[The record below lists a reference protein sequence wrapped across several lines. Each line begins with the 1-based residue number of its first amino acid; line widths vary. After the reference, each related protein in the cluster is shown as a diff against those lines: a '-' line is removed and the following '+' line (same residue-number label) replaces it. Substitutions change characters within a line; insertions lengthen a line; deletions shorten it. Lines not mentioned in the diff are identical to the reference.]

1 MQALDLAKLFLRNVW
16 KLHGLRDSIVSD
28 RGSLFVATLWN
39 AICHRLR
46 IKANL
51 STAFHPESDGQTEI
65 SNAFM
70 EQFLRKYIDFSQ
82 EDWED
87 WLPMAEFSANNV
99 ASASTGM
106 SPFFANKGFHPGM
119 SFGPPRPVARNS
131 PRDFKNKKSRATPL
145 PRRWGR

>member
-1 MQALDLAKLFLRNVW
+1 VRE
-16 KLHGLRDSIVSD
+16 
-28 RGSLFVATLWN
+28 VAVL
-39 AICHRLR
+39 
-46 IKANL
+46 
-51 STAFHPESDGQTEI
+51 
-65 SNAFM
+65 

-106 SPFFANKGFHPGM
+106 SPFFANKGFHPRM

-131 PRDFKNKKSRATPL
+131 TKRLQEQEEQGNAFASKMGVDNGNPAYKP
-145 PRRWGR
+145 PRRPSYTGTICQQKPHSRPGLP